1 MSGLPAPVVAIF
13 ERQHGVA
20 GRCQLLQ
27 YLTEPTVDSMLRHGR
42 LLKVERGVYRIPGC
56 AQPVEQEPM
65 AALLRA
71 RPDARLTG
79 ARVLGLLGIE
89 GFDRDGA
96 FTVFTAPRRHLT
108 GVSFDHRPDPVP
120 DRKPTPIGPL
130 ACVHPLV
137 ALVDAIVPL
146 GRRER
151 RVAMHVLRRRGHWSD
166 ERFAVERAARGDDD
180 PGIAVVLGL
189 IADGVLVTDSPE
201 EDAMGER
208 LLAIDDRFEPQI
220 WITPAIRVDWLL
232 RTLRLGFEYQG
243 DVDHGDELGRVADE
257 ERFAAAAAAG
267 VQLIAVTAADLR
279 DPGFEAWV
287 RGLIA
292 ARTFELSRP
301 AR

>member
-1 MSGLPAPVVAIF
+1 MAIF

-20 GRCQLLQ
+20 GRYQLLEL
-27 YLTEPTVDSMLRHGR
+27 LTEPAVDSMLRHRR
-42 LLKVERGVYRIPGC
+42 LVPVERGVYRLPGC
-56 AQPVEQEPM
+56 ARPVEQEPM
-65 AALLRA
+65 AALIRA

-89 GFDRDGA
+89 GFPRDAA
-96 FTVFTAPRRHLT
+96 FTVFTAPGRHLT
-108 GVSFDHRPDPVP
+108 GVDFDHRPDPVP
-120 DRKPTPIGPL
+120 DRKATPIGPL

-166 ERFAVERAARGDDD
+166 ERFAVERAARGDGD
-180 PGIAVVLGL
+180 PGIVALLAL
-189 IADGVLVTDSPE
+189 IGDGVLVTDSSE

-208 LLAIDDRFEPQI
+208 LVAIDDRFEPQV
-220 WITPAIRVDWLL
+220 WITPTIRVDWLL
-232 RTLRLGFEYQG
+232 RALRLGFEYQG
-243 DVDHGDELGRVADE
+243 DVDHGDEVGRAADE
-257 ERFAAAAAAG
+257 ERFAAASAAG

-279 DPGFEAWV
+279 DAGFEAWV

-292 ARTFELSRP
+292 ARTFEL
-301 AR
+301 ARTAR